1 MAWLASPFFLK
12 FRHQASDF
20 VTNCRVHAFEP
31 LSSRKANRGGAVRH
45 CRSIKGHDDVD
56 RMGDADTLPC
66 FLLRGSSRLLRYLL
80 GCFATFPFAFCSCL
94 FIFCFRPLS
103 LSFLPLSPI
112 AYLLFPL
119 SLIFSPRG
127 CGCLVSSVF
136 AYFHEH
142 SCLVNNDY
150 TAIHGF

>member
-1 MAWLASPFFLK
+1 MISHRTLSRIVVFIRLNPCLPEKPTEVAPSSSAYPSRDTTMLTVWVRRTP
-12 FRHQASDF
+12 H
-20 VTNCRVHAFEP
+20 HAFYQ
-31 LSSRKANRGGAVRH
+31 GV
-45 CRSIKGHDDVD
+45 
-56 RMGDADTLPC
+56 
-66 FLLRGSSRLLRYLL
+66 LL
-80 GCFATFPFAFCSCL
+80 GCFASFPFAFCSCL

-127 CGCLVSSVF
+127 CRCLVSSVF